1 MVRERPT
8 AKPSTMPTIVP
19 AARPAA
25 STNRLWPM
33 ASSRMPSRVMLT
45 AAPLTAD
52 G

>member
-1 MVRERPT
+1 MTRERPT
-8 AKPSTMPTIVP
+8 ARPSTMPTTVP
-19 AARPAA
+19 AARPMP
-25 STNRLWPM
+25 STSRLWPI